1 NLDRALAEAVTL
13 AVDEVLLDR
22 LLVRL
27 RSFPLAR
34 ELFVAASVFREPVDS
49 LGLNWAVADVQDRDR
64 DPARDERLRA
74 VYEQLRAA
82 PRGGEAASWEERD
95 LPPEEFA
102 QFQRD
107 LAAQSRP
114 PDRPGLRRA
123 RETLLDLGLL
133 STVQL
138 PGDDGETLT
147 RYVVHRWTAQQLRKL
162 A

>member
-1 NLDRALAEAVTL
+1 SAGNLDRALAETVTL

-34 ELFVAASVFREPVDS
+34 DLFVAASVFREPVDS
-49 LGLNWAVADVQDRDR
+49 LGLNWAVADVRDR

-74 VYEQLRAA
+74 VYEKLRAA
-82 PRGGEAASWEERD
+82 HQRGEADPVAELD

-114 PDRPGLRRA
+114 PDRPGLDRA
-123 RETLLDLGLL
+123 KEALLGFGLL
-133 STVQL
+133 STVQV
-138 PGDDGETLT
+138 PDDDGETVT
-147 RYVVHRWTAQQLRKL
+147 RYVVHR
-162 A
+162 